1 MTKQFL
7 YHFHATGL
15 VPYSLAK
22 YLNNEYIRKRTF
34 DTKGQFL
41 FRDCLSFI
49 ALTLYDFLFQLSNF
63 IVIRAILKLLLFL
76 VLISCGYVT
85 HKLLGLF
92 LPLRTIAFNINSE
105 KVKDGYNKHLKIVK
119 KMHERQANDE
129 ITSPSYKDIG
139 GNIHH
144 NKHIK

>member
-105 KVKDGYNKHLKIVK
+105 KVKDGYKKHLKIIENE
-119 KMHERQANDE
+119 MIHQENDE
-129 ITSPSYKDIG
+129 VASPSYKYLG
-139 GNIHH
+139 GNTYH
-144 NKHIK
+144 NRHIK